1 MEKYLALFA
10 AVLFTAL
17 MCLPLAVN
25 AEAIVVLEYRNAAG
39 GSGKTDGSNNH
50 PFRMDPGYG
59 AQHKVR
65 QDETLSHIITNYYG
79 GSGMDSSFVQMAILR
94 RNKSAFVR
102 SNPNYLFAGKTL
114 YLPSLNDIRAMITG
128 GGRPYDSDEASSSD
142 GYVRNEIFYFGG

>member
-10 AVLFTAL
+10 AILFAAL
-17 MCLPLAVN
+17 MCLPIAVS
-25 AEAIVVLEYRNAAG
+25 AEPIVVLKYRNTA
-39 GSGKTDGSNNH
+39 GSGDTESGNTH

-59 AQHKVR
+59 TKHKVR

-79 GSGMDSSFVQMAILR
+79 GSGIDASFVQMAILR

-102 SNPNYLFAGKTL
+102 SNPNYLYAGKTL

-128 GGRPYDSDEASSSD
+128 GGRTHGSDSSSSRD
-142 GYVRNEIFYFGG
+142 GYVRNEIFFFGG

>member
-10 AVLFTAL
+10 AILFTTL
-17 MCLPLAVN
+17 MCLPIVAS
-25 AEAIVVLEYRNAAG
+25 AEPIVVLEYRNVT
-39 GSGKTDGSNNH
+39 GSGDTAGDNTH

-59 AQHKVR
+59 TKHKVR

-79 GSGMDSSFVQMAILR
+79 GSGIDTSFVQMAILR
-94 RNKSAFVR
+94 RNKTAFVR
-102 SNPNYLFAGKTL
+102 SNPNYLYAGKTL

-128 GGRPYDSDEASSSD
+128 GGHTHDSSATPSRD

>member
-10 AVLFTAL
+10 AILFTAL

-25 AEAIVVLEYRNAAG
+25 AEAIVVLEYRNG

-59 AQHKVR
+59 TQHKVR

-79 GSGMDSSFVQMAILR
+79 GSGMDASFVQMAILR

-102 SNPNYLFAGKTL
+102 SNPNYLYAGKTL
-114 YLPSLNDIRAMITG
+114 YLPSLNDIQAMVTG
-128 GGRPYDSDEASSSD
+128 GGYTHGSDTSSSSD
-142 GYVRNEIFYFGG
+142 GYVRNEIFFFGG

>member
-10 AVLFTAL
+10 AILFTTF
-17 MCLPLAVN
+17 MCLPIAVF
-25 AEAIVVLEYRNAAG
+25 AEPIVVLEYRNANG
-39 GSGKTDGSNNH
+39 LDNTEGSSNH
-50 PFRMDPGYG
+50 PFRMDPSYG
-59 AQHKVR
+59 TKHKVR

-102 SNPNYLFAGKTL
+102 SNPNYLYAGKIL

-128 GGRPYDSDEASSSD
+128 SGHTHGSGTSSRRD
-142 GYVRNEIFYFGG
+142 GYFRNEIFFFGG

>member
-10 AVLFTAL
+10 AILFTAL

-25 AEAIVVLEYRNAAG
+25 AEAIVVLEYRNAT
-39 GSGKTDGSNNH
+39 GSGDSEGDNTH

-59 AQHKVR
+59 TKHKVR

-79 GSGMDSSFVQMAILR
+79 GSGMDASFVQMAILR

-102 SNPNYLFAGKTL
+102 SNPNYLYAGKIL

-128 GGRPYDSDEASSSD
+128 SGHTHGSGTSSRRD
-142 GYVRNEIFYFGG
+142 GYFRNEIFFFGG

>member
-10 AVLFTAL
+10 AILFTTL
-17 MCLPLAVN
+17 MCVPIATF
-25 AEAIVVLEYRNAAG
+25 AEPIVVFEYRNAN
-39 GSGKTDGSNNH
+39 GSDNTEGSSNH

-59 AQHKVR
+59 TKHKVR

-79 GSGMDSSFVQMAILR
+79 GSGMDASFVQMAILR

-102 SNPNYLFAGKTL
+102 SNPNYLYAGKIL

-128 GGRPYDSDEASSSD
+128 SGHTHGSGTSSRRD
-142 GYVRNEIFYFGG
+142 GYFRNEIFFFGG